1 MAFYQNPKFKGT
13 DYDRRTSPSFSDLP
27 IEIHSQILKE
37 LDPIHR
43 IVVRHVTKPLRS
55 IVDSL
60 KYMVAEIEVHEVSE
74 GLKIIFDKTQE
85 VLFSPFKTGCTVS
98 SKTQK
103 TVIEGGNYLELAL
116 GLLESI
122 LSNPR
127 LRLYTLVFSHH
138 HDAKVF
144 NYCINT
150 LNKKIP
156 KIETK
161 ELAILAFKPV
171 ILEPI
176 LSLVSHEKLKLLKLE
191 AADEP
196 TIEEV
201 MGTELFKMV
210 PGISIS
216 KSVALDSEL
225 INRFL
230 KFSFF
235 SVRFHRLSINEIL
248 DLINK
253 LSNLPTFDVS
263 WIRLEEMLDLDEIAA
278 TFAEEVQEK
287 QFIIHRFQI
296 PNSEYRLEIK
306 FKRYLIMIAKSVNSC
321 PSYF

>member
-1 MAFYQNPKFKGT
+1 MKFYRNSEFKGT
-13 DYDRRTSPSFSDLP
+13 DYDSTQSPTFSDLP
-27 IEIHSQILKE
+27 KEIVIKILGE

-60 KYMVAEIEVHEVSE
+60 RYKVAEIEVHEVSK
-74 GLKIIFDKTQE
+74 GLKIIVDKTQE
-85 VLFSPFKTGCTVS
+85 VLFSPFETGCTVS

-103 TVIEGGNYLELAL
+103 TVIEGGSYVGLAL
-116 GLLESI
+116 NLLESI

-127 LRLYTLVFSHH
+127 LRLYTLVFAHH
-138 HDAKVF
+138 HDEKVF

-161 ELAILAFKPV
+161 ELAIFAFKPV

-176 LSLVSHEKLKLLKLE
+176 VSLVSHEKLKLLTLE
-191 AADEP
+191 AADKP
-196 TIEEV
+196 TIEEI
-201 MGTELFKMV
+201 MSTELFKMV

-216 KSVALDSEL
+216 KSVALDSIL
-225 INRFL
+225 IDRFH

-253 LSNLPTFDVS
+253 LSNLPTFDLSCITVG
-263 WIRLEEMLDLDEIAA
+263 EKLDLNEIAE